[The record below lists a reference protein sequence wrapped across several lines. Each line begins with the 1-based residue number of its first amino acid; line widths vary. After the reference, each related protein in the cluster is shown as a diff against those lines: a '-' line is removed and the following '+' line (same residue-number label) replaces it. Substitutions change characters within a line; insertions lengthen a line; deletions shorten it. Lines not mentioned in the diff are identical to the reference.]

1 MVAELR
7 KNYNSRYTDSAF
19 EAFNND
25 LNSILKYPADFRVCE
40 TPLFLSETLTRDLV
54 TACDD
59 IIRQIRT
66 DEFAKYSSNAIPEV
80 LAVPNQD
87 GHPKFLQI
95 DFAITKDADGN
106 FIPKLIELQGFP
118 SLYAFQYYLPLVIRR
133 HFDIPD
139 ELTPY
144 FSGFDDDSYISHLKH
159 IIVGDADPENV
170 ILLEI
175 EPEKQKTRID
185 FAATEELT
193 GISTVCIT
201 KVKKRGNKLYYEKN
215 GREIPVE
222 RIYNRVIYDE
232 LKRKGPDYGFR
243 FVDELD
249 VTWVGHPNWFFK
261 ISKNTL
267 PFLKSKY
274 VPSSAFLSNLSA
286 YPDDLSKYILKPLYS
301 FAGLGVEMDF
311 DKARLDSITDRSNY
325 ILQEKIEYVPLI
337 ETPDGYSRVEL
348 RMMYLWDNEPL
359 LVNNLLRTSKGAMMG
374 VDFNKNKTWVGSSC
388 AFHPAV

>member
-66 DEFAKYSSNAIPEV
+66 DEFAKYSSNAIPEG

>member
-40 TPLFLSETLTRDLV
+40 TPLFLSETLTRELV

-66 DEFAKYSSNAIPEV
+66 DEFAKYSSNAIPEG

-274 VPSSAFLSNLSA
+274 VPSSAFLSNLSS

>member
-1 MVAELR
+1 MVSELR
-7 KNYNSRYTDSAF
+7 KKYNSEFTESAF
-19 EAFNND
+19 EAFTND

-40 TPLFLSETLTRDLV
+40 TPLFLSEPLTRELV

-59 IIRQIRT
+59 IISQLRT
-66 DEFAKYSSNAIPEV
+66 PEFEIYSRNAIPDG

-87 GHPKFLQI
+87 SHPKFLQI
-95 DFAITKDADGN
+95 DFAITKDEQGN

-118 SLYAFQYYLPLVIRR
+118 SLYAFQYYLPLVIKR
-133 HFDIPD
+133 HFNIPD

-215 GREIPVE
+215 GREVPVE

-243 FVDELD
+243 FVDEMD

-274 VPSSAFLSNLSA
+274 VPASSFLSNLQS
-286 YPDDLSKYILKPLYS
+286 YPDDLSRYILKPLYS
-301 FAGLGVEMDF
+301 FAGLGVEMNF
-311 DKARLDSITDRSNY
+311 DKARLDGITDRSNY
-325 ILQEKIEYVPLI
+325 ILQEKIEYAPLI
-337 ETPDGYSRVEL
+337 ETPDGFSRVEI

-359 LVNNLLRTSKGAMMG
+359 LVNNLVRTSKGAMMG